1 MEIATTKLSSRGQIV
16 IPADMRTDMKEGDT
30 FVIVRRGE
38 DILLRKERKV
48 ADLLSNI
55 DFAWEGVTAFADENI
70 LAESWSSK
78 EDEKAFAYLQN
89 K

>member
-1 MEIATTKLSSRGQIV
+1 M

-70 LAESWSSK
+70 LAESWCSK
-78 EDEKAFAYLQN
+78 EDEEAFAYLQN